1 MTYSK
6 EISVVSMKENKN
18 LTILLV
24 IDTNSGFFPL
34 LYVDLWVAE
43 DFLLLPGPLTIKFPY
58 LVY

>member
-1 MTYSK
+1 
-6 EISVVSMKENKN
+6 MKENKN